1 MGVEADAP
9 LRRGSRIKRPAAR
22 YVPEAESADTRAAG
36 RKRVHTETREDTKR
50 AKSSTDDEEEEEED
64 DDDEEDDSEYC
75 ICRRGN
81 DGSPMICCNRCGE
94 WFHFRCVGLSKR
106 AAEQMQEY
114 VCQACE
120 GTQSKDTDY
129 EEEGGVSEEEDE
141 SDEAPL
147 PPPRKTRTSP
157 RTPAEDH
164 PVRQHVLTTF
174 TSILEPLYAAK
185 KLEVEAAHTYA
196 HELEAELFHAYGQD
210 VALRAYKERFRSL
223 AFNLKDQRNVSLHE
237 RITSGQLPA
246 QDMVHLSNE
255 ALANDSIRQ
264 ATEKAKRQALEQ
276 AILHEHADGPA
287 RKITHKGEVD
297 I

>member
-1 MGVEADAP
+1 MCIRD
-9 LRRGSRIKRPAAR
+9 RP
-22 YVPEAESADTRAAG
+22 
-36 RKRVHTETREDTKR
+36 
-50 AKSSTDDEEEEEED
+50 
-64 DDDEEDDSEYC
+64 
-75 ICRRGN
+75 
-81 DGSPMICCNRCGE
+81 
-94 WFHFRCVGLSKR
+94 
-106 AAEQMQEY
+106 
-114 VCQACE
+114 
-120 GTQSKDTDY
+120 KDTDY

-147 PPPRKTRTSP
+147 PPPRKTRTSK

-174 TSILEPLYAAK
+174 TSILEPLFAAK
-185 KLEVEAAHTYA
+185 KLEEEAAHTYA
-196 HELEAELFHAYGQD
+196 HDLEAELFHAYGQD

-237 RITSGQLPA
+237 RITSGQLCA
-246 QDMVHLSNE
+246 RDMVHLSNE

-287 RKITHKGEVD
+287 RKITHKGAVSYTHLTLPTKR
-297 I
+297 IV